1 MKDKNGVE
9 IRTGDTVR
17 INGAYFKNSNG
28 LFAVTSCPGDPNWSG
43 RDICLKRIC
52 KNGELSIRR
61 DSVEFWPL
69 SHYCSDSRKNAAAR
83 EHDRENA
90 TIEVVE
96 IKDKSYISKYFREKA
111 DEIAQRAEYSAQ
123 RFGEQHS
130 EAVRLREIT
139 EHYKKVV
146 DRISGSLSEQQ
157 AEQQAEKIENQP
169 PVKFYYNGI
178 RVNGEKKLIR
188 VFYSLDN
195 NADHSPAVSISV
207 RDYESLPREFFNVTN
222 ETDLYTDYFDSDRT
236 ELRPDHP
243 LYKYARYA
251 AERAKI
257 KEKESRIKYLEDN
270 IKARPAFYDRDYYK
284 SELEQLR
291 EQVAELK
298 AHKNPGQPKAED
310 IEKIKEMRLEE
321 ENRRKAEQQAEQQRQ
336 REQAIR
342 EQAKEKSH
350 SDGYDL
356 SSVTMA
362 PWMPEYMETKK
373 KENEEMMQ
381 VMRFLISTF
390 SIEELV
396 QAIKAAPEPEVATP
410 FLLEL
415 VEKDIKKAVC
425 MVEFLKEKFK
435 GFTTDAAE

>member
-52 KNGELSIRR
+52 KNGELSIRK
-61 DSVEFWPL
+61 DSTEFWPL
-69 SHYCSDSRKNAAAR
+69 SYYCSDSRKNAAAR

-96 IKDKSYISKYFREKA
+96 IKDKSYIAKYFQEKV
-111 DEIAQRAEYSAQ
+111 DEIAQQAEYSAQ

-130 EAVRLREIT
+130 EAVKLREIT

-146 DRISGSLSEQQ
+146 DRMSGPFS
-157 AEQQAEKIENQP
+157 
-169 PVKFYYNGI
+169 
-178 RVNGEKKLIR
+178 
-188 VFYSLDN
+188 
-195 NADHSPAVSISV
+195 
-207 RDYESLPREFFNVTN
+207 
-222 ETDLYTDYFDSDRT
+222 
-236 ELRPDHP
+236 
-243 LYKYARYA
+243 
-251 AERAKI
+251 
-257 KEKESRIKYLEDN
+257 
-270 IKARPAFYDRDYYK
+270 
-284 SELEQLR
+284 
-291 EQVAELK
+291 
-298 AHKNPGQPKAED
+298 
-310 IEKIKEMRLEE
+310 
-321 ENRRKAEQQAEQQRQ
+321 EQQAEQQRQ

-373 KENEEMMQ
+373 KENEAMMQ
-381 VMRFLISTF
+381 VMRFFISTF

-396 QAIKAAPEPEVATP
+396 QAIKTAPEPEVATP

-415 VEKDIKKAVC
+415 VEKDIKKAAC